1 MLKHLETLPPDP
13 ILSLGQAYEADPRA
27 HKIGL
32 SVGVYRDESG
42 QTPVPAAIKA
52 AEQRLIEH
60 QTTKAYIGQRG
71 APEFLQGMQALVF
84 GKDFTRTDALALTQ
98 TAGGC
103 GAVRLGAELIAAA
116 QDRNAARVWLSRPT
130 WGNHVPLLTSAGLE
144 IAEYPYYDR
153 ATSTLEFTAMM
164 ASLEHATPG
173 DVVLLHGCCHNPT
186 GADLDTAQWQSLA
199 DLCRRRSLLPFIDL
213 AYQGFGEGLEA
224 DAGGLRLL
232 AESVP
237 ELIVA
242 VSCSKNF
249 GLYRERVGLL
259 AVVADGAG
267 AARAAESHIL
277 ALARTSYTMAP
288 FHGAGLVGLV
298 LTDPGLHATWVQ
310 ELDRMRARIKQM
322 RTALAAALADAV
334 PQRDFSFIARQHG
347 MFSFLGLSA
356 AQCARLRD
364 AHAVY
369 LLDSS
374 RINIAGLNA
383 AAIEPCAAAIAAVI
397 AD

>member
-1 MLKHLETLPPDP
+1 MLERLETLPPDP
-13 ILSLGQAYEADPRA
+13 ILSLGQAFEADPRP

-42 QTPVPAAIKA
+42 LTPVPAAVKA
-52 AEQRLIEH
+52 AERRLVEC

-71 APEFLQGMQALVF
+71 APEFLKGMQALVF
-84 GKDFTRTDALALTQ
+84 GEDFARADALALTQ

-116 QDRNAARVWLSRPT
+116 RDRGAARVWLSRPT

-144 IAEYPYYDR
+144 VAEYPYYDR
-153 ATSTLEFTAMM
+153 ASSTLEFTAMM
-164 ASLEHATPG
+164 ACLEAATPG

-186 GADLDTAQWQSLA
+186 GADIDAAQWQGVA
-199 DLCRRRSLLPFIDL
+199 ELCRRRSLLPFVDL

-224 DAGGLRLL
+224 DASGVRQL
-232 AESVP
+232 AETVP

-259 AVVADGAG
+259 AVVADGAA
-267 AARAAESHIL
+267 AARAAESHML

-288 FHGAGLVGLV
+288 FHGAGLVGLI
-298 LTDPGLHATWVQ
+298 LTDPTLHASWVQ
-310 ELDRMRARIKQM
+310 ELDSMRARIKQM
-322 RTALAAALADAV
+322 RTALAEALANAI
-334 PQRDFSFIARQHG
+334 PERDFGFIARQHG
-347 MFSFLGLSA
+347 MFSFLGLSVE
-356 AQCARLRD
+356 QCARLRD
-364 AHAVY
+364 EHAVY

-397 AD
+397 TD